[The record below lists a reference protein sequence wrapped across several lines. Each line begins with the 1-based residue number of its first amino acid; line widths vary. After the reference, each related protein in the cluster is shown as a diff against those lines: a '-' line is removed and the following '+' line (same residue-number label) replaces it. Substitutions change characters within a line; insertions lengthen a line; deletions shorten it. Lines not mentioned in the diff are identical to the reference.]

1 VIRGAAL
8 GCGEITLAVLVAHFR
23 RFGRHGQ
30 KKGPRTFR
38 YGGLD
43 LTENPLWTLAAL
55 RHFTAPHQASVVTE
69 VLINRAAE
77 LTGYSE
83 DAIRHKVKNGTWA
96 QGRIWRKAPDGRIT
110 INISEYDKWA
120 ESASQVA

>member
-1 VIRGAAL
+1 MN
-8 GCGEITLAVLVAHFR
+8 T
-23 RFGRHGQ
+23 
-30 KKGPRTFR
+30 PR
-38 YGGLD
+38 
-43 LTENPLWTLAAL
+43 W
-55 RHFTAPHQASVVTE
+55 

-110 INISEYDKWA
+110 INIAEYDKWA
-120 ESASQVA
+120 ESAAQVA